1 MLKKFI
7 IFVIDDLS
15 GSGTPD
21 EMVAIDAFNDS
32 LRAKGH
38 WIFAGGLTAPVHA
51 NVIDNRNDSN
61 FTTGKP
67 LFDTKENYSGFWLI
81 QANDDETANSGSL
94 CVAIQH
100 EAVQRFKDGTISDV
114 VYDAKSAQ
122 FISC

>member
-32 LRAKGH
+32 LRVNGH
-38 WIFAGGLTAPVHA
+38 WIFAGGLAAPVHA

-61 FTTGKP
+61 ITTGKP

-81 QANDDETANSGSL
+81 QVNDDETAKRLAYEGSKACHRRVEL
-94 CVAIQH
+94 
-100 EAVQRFKDGTISDV
+100 RPLLS
-114 VYDAKSAQ
+114 
-122 FISC
+122 